1 MQTNHSTPIISKEI
15 MEDKQTLFLHL
26 NKIFEHKLYE
36 EAKELIEYM
45 HPADLAD
52 YIDNSSFETKQE
64 IVNVLESKL
73 NPEVFVEL
81 EPNSIIELLQMLGPE
96 VFADY
101 IKHLESEDAIETLAV
116 LENNDRFRVISS
128 LPDKM
133 QKEVREGLAYPE
145 HTTGRIMDKNFI
157 ALQEEWTIEYCRE
170 FIQRKKNL
178 YKDIHSA
185 IIIDKKHNPVGTLT
199 LSNLLIYNKDEK
211 LVNIMDTNFKIADVL
226 TEHTDL
232 AYIFKQYG
240 LTIVPVVNKKKKLV
254 GAISIENMVYVI
266 DREAEE
272 DIMYLGGVNEK
283 DIYRKY
289 LFTAR
294 HRFPWLFVT
303 LITACM
309 SSMVLNMFSST
320 LDQMVSLAVVFP
332 IVATLG
338 GNAGTQTVT
347 VSVRALATKDLNNIN
362 ALKVILKEI
371 IVCSINGIM
380 LAVVGGIAVLV
391 LYSNL
396 SLSIV
401 FAAAVMLNVVI
412 SGFLGSTIPLALDSL
427 DIDPAVASNVFLTA
441 LTDIIGN
448 LSFLILATYFLL

>member
-1 MQTNHSTPIISKEI
+1 

-26 NKIFEHKLYE
+26 NKIFDHKLYD
-36 EAKELIEYM
+36 EAKEILEYM

-52 YIDNSSFETKQE
+52 YIDNSSFEIKQE
-64 IVNVLESKL
+64 IINVLASKL

-81 EPNSIIELLQMLGPE
+81 EPNSVIEFLQMLGPE
-96 VFADY
+96 DFAGY
-101 IKHLESEDAIETLAV
+101 IKHLDTEEAIEILAV
-116 LENNDRFRVISS
+116 LENNDRIQVISN
-128 LPDKM
+128 LPEKF
-133 QKEVREGLAYPE
+133 QKEVSEGLAYPE

-157 ALQEEWTIEYCRE
+157 ALQEDWSVEYCQN
-170 FIQRKKNL
+170 FLQRKKNL

-199 LSNLLIYNKDEK
+199 LSNLLLHNKTEK
-211 LVNIMDTNFKIADVL
+211 LIDIMETNFKIADVL

-309 SSMVLNMFSST
+309 SSLVLDMFSAT
-320 LDQMVSLAVVFP
+320 INQMVSLAVVLP
-332 IVATLG
+332 IVAALG

-347 VSVRALATKDLNNIN
+347 VSVRGLATKDLNSIN

-371 IVCSINGIM
+371 IVCGINGLM
-380 LAVVGGIAVLV
+380 LAIVGAIAILV

-401 FAAAVMLNVVI
+401 FATAVLFNVIV
-412 SGFLGSTIPLALDSL
+412 SGFLGATIPLVLNSL
-427 DIDPAVASNVFLTA
+427 DIDPAVASNVFLIA
-441 LTDIIGN
+441 LTDIIGY
-448 LSFLILATYFLL
+448 LSFLLLSYYFLL